1 MIFCLVFVMPLCAYV
16 FFVPCVVDH
25 LFTFVFLRKNFD
37 AYLHIVGVYAVYPTP
52 FCIVCPEKYFPFPF
66 CYNLCLQ

>member
-16 FFVPCVVDH
+16 FCALCCGPFVYFC
-25 LFTFVFLRKNFD
+25 FLKKNFD
-37 AYLHIVGVYAVYPTP
+37 AYLHILGVYAVYPTP
-52 FCIVCPEKYFPFPF
+52 FCIVSPEKYFPFLF